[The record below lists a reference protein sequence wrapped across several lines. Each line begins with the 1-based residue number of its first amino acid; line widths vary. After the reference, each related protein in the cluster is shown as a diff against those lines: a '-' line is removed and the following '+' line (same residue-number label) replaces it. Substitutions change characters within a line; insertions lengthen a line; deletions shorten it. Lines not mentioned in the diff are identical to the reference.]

1 MTLAELLVLL
11 AALLATASGYFIS
24 IDAHAEECFKWVT
37 LGTKMGLIFEVAGD
51 GFLDINMEITG
62 PDNKGICKGDRES
75 SGKYT
80 FAAHMDGTYKF
91 CFSNRMYTMT
101 PKIVMFTIDT
111 GEVPRGQDMET
122 EAHQN
127 KLEEM
132 INELAVAMTAVKHGE
147 EYTEVRER
155 IHRAVNGNTNSRVV
169 LWAFSE
175 ALALVAMTLGQIYYL
190 KRFFKV
196 RRVV

>member
-1 MTLAELLVLL
+1 MPSL
-11 AALLATASGYFIS
+11 
-24 IDAHAEECFKWVT
+24 EEEFGFFTGFKNFS
-37 LGTKMGLIFEVAGD
+37 KRDFQ
-51 GFLDINMEITG
+51 
-62 PDNKGICKGDRES
+62 ICS
-75 SGKYT
+75 NP
-80 FAAHMDGTYKF
+80 
-91 CFSNRMYTMT
+91 FSNSF
-101 PKIVMFTIDT
+101 V
-111 GEVPRGQDMET
+111 
-122 EAHQN
+122 AHQN

-169 LWAFSE
+169 LWAFFE

-190 KRFFKV
+190 KRFFEV

>member
-1 MTLAELLVLL
+1 MLYSIFPTLKEVSL
-11 AALLATASGYFIS
+11 
-24 IDAHAEECFKWVT
+24 
-37 LGTKMGLIFEVAGD
+37 LGTNFLKILGGLNCHQWSKMMSESFLKNSCFCMPSLEEEF
-51 GFLDINMEITG
+51 GFFPGFKNFSKRDFQ
-62 PDNKGICKGDRES
+62 ICS
-75 SGKYT
+75 NP
-80 FAAHMDGTYKF
+80 
-91 CFSNRMYTMT
+91 FSNSF
-101 PKIVMFTIDT
+101 V
-111 GEVPRGQDMET
+111 
-122 EAHQN
+122 AHQN

-190 KRFFKV
+190 KRFFEV